1 MDIRIPFLCM
11 FVIFIMD
18 SSSDYT
24 DYDQFQE
31 TMDDEVETQH
41 EEADDIINAND
52 TISDTSQRELRYDHH
67 QTKQKLIHEDMRQA
81 DHHQTKLKIILE
93 AMRQA
98 DHLQRKQKIMT
109 KVKNF
114 CSYWEAKY
122 QPQCIVTLD
131 YFQEGICDLHTAT
144 SIIRQWNMCTP
155 ISKLFEIFH
164 YTPVVI
170 DAIVGQTRP
179 VALRYMS
186 DYMSDHVIAKL
197 MALNVRTIQKL
208 CKN

>member
-1 MDIRIPFLCM
+1 
-11 FVIFIMD
+11 MD

-24 DYDQFQE
+24 DYD
-31 TMDDEVETQH
+31 
-41 EEADDIINAND
+41 ADSVKSN
-52 TISDTSQRELRYDHH
+52 DTSQRELRYDHH

-122 QPQCIVTLD
+122 PKQPKCIVTLD
-131 YFQEGICDLHTAT
+131 YFQKGICNLNKAT
-144 SIIRQWNMCTP
+144 SIIRKWNTCTP
-155 ISKLFEIFH
+155 ISKLCEIFH
-164 YTPVVI
+164 YTPDVI
-170 DAIVGQTRP
+170 EAIVGQTRP

-186 DYMSDHVIAKL
+186 DYMGDHVIAKL
-197 MALNVRTIQKL
+197 MALNVRTIQKIR
-208 CKN
+208 KNKCNCSQWPCMSCNVL

>member
-1 MDIRIPFLCM
+1 MDIRIPFSCM

-31 TMDDEVETQH
+31 TMDDEVETQR

-67 QTKQKLIHEDMRQA
+67 QTKQKIIH
-81 DHHQTKLKIILE
+81 E

-98 DHLQRKQKIMT
+98 DHHQRKQKIMT

-131 YFQEGICDLHTAT
+131 YFQEGICDLHKAT

-155 ISKLFEIFH
+155 ISKICEIFH

-170 DAIVGQTRP
+170 DAIVGQTRL

-197 MALNVRTIQKL
+197 MALNVRTIQNIR
-208 CKN
+208 KNECNCSQWPCMSCNVL

>member
-67 QTKQKLIHEDMRQA
+67 QTKQKIIHEAMRQA
-81 DHHQTKLKIILE
+81 DHHQTKQKIIHE
-93 AMRQA
+93 AEL
-98 DHLQRKQKIMT
+98 DRK
-109 KVKNF
+109 
-114 CSYWEAKY
+114 
-122 QPQCIVTLD
+122 
-131 YFQEGICDLHTAT
+131 
-144 SIIRQWNMCTP
+144 
-155 ISKLFEIFH
+155 
-164 YTPVVI
+164 
-170 DAIVGQTRP
+170 
-179 VALRYMS
+179 
-186 DYMSDHVIAKL
+186 
-197 MALNVRTIQKL
+197 TIQERKTSYVWQVFEKFNHDGKAHVKCILCLPLMYKL
-208 CKN
+208 AYCGSSTSTMNYHIKSRHPSETSTMEA

>member
-1 MDIRIPFLCM
+1 
-11 FVIFIMD
+11 MD

-24 DYDQFQE
+24 DYD
-31 TMDDEVETQH
+31 
-41 EEADDIINAND
+41 ADSVKSN
-52 TISDTSQRELRYDHH
+52 DTSQRELRYDHH

-109 KVKNF
+109 KVTNF

-122 QPQCIVTLD
+122 HPQRIVTPD
-131 YFQEGICDLHTAT
+131 YFQEGICDLHKAT

-155 ISKLFEIFH
+155 VSMLCEIFN
-164 YTPVVI
+164 YTPVLI
-170 DAIVGQTRP
+170 DAIVGQTRL

-197 MALNVRTIQKL
+197 MALNVRTIQNIR
-208 CKN
+208 KNECNCSQWPCLSCYVL